1 MKDNEYADYMIFINA
16 LSDTDKFSAAE
27 VKKLTGLK
35 PRRIKTILI
44 RLSAWGILFRE
55 EGRPIKYILS
65 STATDVIEMRRSQ
78 YLSDTEA
85 RRKRTH
91 ARYEAAKIA
100 KEQKFDDLF
109 ICGMKVVEKANVS
122 GMGSQFLKQLD
133 NLLGGVRT

>member
-1 MKDNEYADYMIFINA
+1 MRDNEYADYMIFINA

-27 VKKLTGLK
+27 AKRLTTLK
-35 PRRIKTILI
+35 PRRLKTILI
-44 RLSAWGILFRE
+44 RLAAWGILFRE

-65 STATDVIEMRRSQ
+65 TAAADVVNKRREQ
-78 YLSDTEA
+78 YLAETEA
-85 RRKRTH
+85 RRERTQ

-133 NLLGGVRT
+133 SLLGGVRA